1 MCRDA
6 GLPVTGNKNQL
17 IERLMDNNVSES
29 ESDTQ
34 RVVMQR
40 LSSLEKTIS
49 DLVLQQKQN
58 TTTSNNFVPP
68 ISSSPVNVIGNMEK
82 SAPTV
87 TSTYTVMHPQVLPNA
102 YNSQHSLWTTAQ
114 EPSNVNFPEFSQSG
128 HVAFVPQ
135 SNAYV
140 SHACM
145 QAPPT
150 FPPPTFVPPVTSAPY
165 ATYQNPSVPYT
176 FDYVRAPPVVPNYH
190 NPYENVRDI
199 VELLPVF
206 DPSSDRSLTSKQFVK
221 RVENLRSVYGWREN
235 TLLFAVQQKM
245 RGSAK
250 YWVDSLQD
258 VFISWAEFVHK
269 FLLNFPCIENEADVH
284 LKMAQTKRQ
293 TNESAQEFYY
303 RMLALGSKGGL
314 SDSSIAR
321 HIINGINDSDLRKKI
336 SNNYTH
342 CQDLLSDIINFNIY
356 NEVKTAPPKMVF
368 KTNASIEKPPNR
380 KFAVTENQKPQ
391 TPLPLEK
398 VKCYNCFKFGHYSV
412 NCAEPQRKS
421 RCEKC
426 QRTTHKTADCY
437 LKTEN
442 RINIIDQRACD
453 DKIVKTIKVN
463 GIETLAF
470 VDPGSS
476 RTLIR
481 KTFARKIGDV
491 REQLTILKGFAD
503 GQYAST
509 EIVSAIIEIDGNNNP
524 TIMPVIDDDFLCE
537 SVLLGRDV
545 LCRAGNRL
553 VIEQDQCRIEDI
565 NKIDVTNDLSVIDRQ
580 SLQQLLTQHADVF
593 ARNLSEIGKCDVA
606 KMSIELNINIPI
618 CLKPYRIPFAKRAI
632 VSEIVSELLSNN
644 IIRPSESS
652 YAAPVVLVEKKN
664 GEHRLC
670 VDYRSLNKVTIKRP
684 YPMPIMEEQF
694 AQLAGNNFFTTLD
707 LRTGYHQIE
716 IDESSKKYT
725 AFVTTDGHYEY
736 NRMPFGLVNAPAVF
750 QCMMDKI
757 IAQMPRGEVLAYLD
771 DVIIPSKTI
780 DEGLKRLEKFIKILK
795 RYGLTLR
802 MDKCKFLK
810 NEIEHLGHVINRNGI
825 TPGKRKVAAIADFPP
840 PKNVTEL
847 RRFLGLTGF
856 FRKFVPNYSFIVK
869 PITQLLRK
877 EEQ

>member
-1 MCRDA
+1 MPLRSRKVCDLKKKCRNA

-17 IERLMDNNVSES
+17 IERLMDN
-29 ESDTQ
+29 SDNQT
-34 RVVMQR
+34 VVMQR
-40 LSSLEKTIS
+40 LSTLEKTIS
-49 DLVLQQKQN
+49 DLVLQQKQK
-58 TTTSNNFVPP
+58 TTTSINFVPP

-87 TSTYTVMHPQVLPNA
+87 TSTYTVIHPQVLPNA
-102 YNSQHSLWTTAQ
+102 YNSQHSLWTTSQ
-114 EPSNVNFPEFSQSG
+114 EPRNFL
-128 HVAFVPQ
+128 
-135 SNAYV
+135 NRD
-140 SHACM
+140 
-145 QAPPT
+145 T
-150 FPPPTFVPPVTSAPY
+150 LPPPTFVPPTFVPPLTSAPY
-165 ATYQNPSVPYT
+165 ATYQNPSVPYI
-176 FDYVRAPPVVPNYH
+176 FDYVRAPPVVPNYY

-206 DPSSDRSLTSKQFVK
+206 DPSSDRSLTPKQFVK

-258 VFISWAEFVHK
+258 VFISGAEFVHK
-269 FLLNFPCIENEADVH
+269 FLLNFPCIKNEADVH
-284 LKMAQTKRQ
+284 LKIAQAKRQ
-293 TNESAQEFYY
+293 NNESAQEFYY
-303 RMLALGSKGGL
+303 RMPALGSKGGL

-321 HIINGINDSDLRKKI
+321 HIINGISDSDLRKKI

-342 CQDLLSDIINFNIY
+342 CQDLLNDIINFNIY
-356 NEVKTAPPKMVF
+356 NEVKTAPPKMVL
-368 KTNASIEKPPNR
+368 KTNASIEKPLNR
-380 KFAVTENQKPQ
+380 KSPATENQKPQ

-398 VKCYNCFKFGHYSV
+398 VKCYNCLKFGHYSV
-412 NCAEPQRKS
+412 NCAEPQ
-421 RCEKC
+421 
-426 QRTTHKTADCY
+426 
-437 LKTEN
+437 L
-442 RINIIDQRACD
+442 
-453 DKIVKTIKVN
+453 KTIKVN

-481 KTFARKIGDV
+481 KTFTRKIGDV
-491 REQLTILKGFAD
+491 REQLTILKGFAG
-503 GQYAST
+503 GQYANT
-509 EIVSAIIEIDGNNNP
+509 EIVSAIIEVDGNNNP
-524 TIMPVIDDDFLCE
+524 TIMPVIDDDFSCE
-537 SVLLGRDV
+537 TVLLGRDV

-593 ARNLSEIGKCDVA
+593 ASNLSEISKCDVS
-606 KMSIELNINIPI
+606 KLSIELNINIPI
-618 CLKPYRIPFAKRAI
+618 CLNPYRIPFAKRAI
-632 VSEIVSELLSNN
+632 LSEIVSELLSNN

-652 YAAPVVLVEKKN
+652 YAALVVLVEKNN

-725 AFVTTDGHYEY
+725 AFVTTDDHYEY

-750 QCMMDKI
+750 QYMMDKI
-757 IAQMPRGEVLAYLD
+757 IAEMPRGEVLAYLD

-780 DEGLKRLEKFIKILK
+780 DEALKRLSKNIK
-795 RYGLTLR
+795 TLWTY
-802 MDKCKFLK
+802 
-810 NEIEHLGHVINRNGI
+810 NAHGQ
-825 TPGKRKVAAIADFPP
+825 T
-840 PKNVTEL
+840 
-847 RRFLGLTGF
+847 
-856 FRKFVPNYSFIVK
+856 
-869 PITQLLRK
+869 
-877 EEQ
+877 